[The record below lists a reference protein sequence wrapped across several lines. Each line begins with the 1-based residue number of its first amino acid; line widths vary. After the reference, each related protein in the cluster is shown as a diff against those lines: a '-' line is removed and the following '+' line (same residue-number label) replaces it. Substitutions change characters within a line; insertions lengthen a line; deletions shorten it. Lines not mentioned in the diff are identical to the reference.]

1 MAKKILKL
9 NKVETATELKKLM
22 DSGMTQEQAEFAL
35 IDKYDEVVF
44 PDENEDINKVLKAQ
58 RKIAHVYDKKKGHV
72 KRERKPN
79 EEKREII
86 ALIENTFKETYPEAS
101 VEVVNIE
108 QKVDVKVN
116 GNYYTIML
124 TKHRT

>member
-1 MAKKILKL
+1 MAKKVL

-44 PDENEDINKVLKAQ
+44 PDENEDINEVLKAQ
-58 RKIAHVYDKKKGHV
+58 RKIAHVYDKKKGSV
-72 KRERKPN
+72 KRERKPD

-86 ALIENTFKETYPEAS
+86 ALIENTFKEAYSEAS

>member
-1 MAKKILKL
+1 MAKKVL
-9 NKVETATELKKLM
+9 NKVECAEEIKKLM
-22 DSGMTQEQAEFAL
+22 DSGMTQEQAEFDI
-35 IDKYDEVVF
+35 IDRYDEVVF
-44 PDENEDINKVLKAQ
+44 PDENEDINEILKAQ
-58 RKIAHVYDKKKGHV
+58 RKIAHVYDKKKGSV
-72 KRERKPN
+72 KRERKPD

-86 ALIENTFKETYPEAS
+86 TLIENTFKEAYPEAS

>member
-1 MAKKILKL
+1 MAKKIL
-9 NKVETATELKKLM
+9 NKVETAMELKKLM

-44 PDENEDINKVLKAQ
+44 PDENEDINEVLKAQ
-58 RKIAHVYDKKKGHV
+58 RKIAHVYDKKKGSV
-72 KRERKPN
+72 KRERKPD
-79 EEKREII
+79 EEKRAII
-86 ALIENTFKETYPEAS
+86 GLIKNTFMEAYPMAS

-124 TKHRT
+124 TKHRA

>member
-1 MAKKILKL
+1 MAKKVL
-9 NKVETATELKKLM
+9 NKVQCAEEIKKLM
-22 DSGMTQEQAEFAL
+22 DSGMTQEQAEFDI
-35 IDKYDEVVF
+35 IDRYDEVVF
-44 PDENEDINKVLKAQ
+44 PDENEDINEILKAQ
-58 RKIAHVYDKKKGHV
+58 RKIAHVYDKKKGSV
-72 KRERKPN
+72 KRERKSD

-86 ALIENTFKETYPEAS
+86 TLIENTFKEAYPKAS

>member
-1 MAKKILKL
+1 MAKKIL

-44 PDENEDINKVLKAQ
+44 PDENEDINEVLKAQ
-58 RKIAHVYDKKKGHV
+58 RKIAHVYDKKKGSV
-72 KRERKPN
+72 KRERKPD
-79 EEKREII
+79 EEKRAII
-86 ALIENTFKETYPEAS
+86 GLIKNTFMEAYPMAS
-101 VEVVNIE
+101 VEVVNVE

>member
-1 MAKKILKL
+1 MAKKVL

-44 PDENEDINKVLKAQ
+44 PDENEDINEVLKAQ
-58 RKIAHVYDKKKGHV
+58 RKIAYVYDKKKGSV
-72 KRERKPN
+72 KRERKPD
-79 EEKREII
+79 EEKRAII
-86 ALIENTFKETYPEAS
+86 GLIKNTFMEAYPMAS

>member
-1 MAKKILKL
+1 MAKKVLD
-9 NKVETATELKKLM
+9 KVETATELKKLM

-44 PDENEDINKVLKAQ
+44 PDENEDINEVLKAQ
-58 RKIAHVYDKKKGHV
+58 RKIAHVYDKKKGPV
-72 KRERKPN
+72 KRERKPD
-79 EEKREII
+79 EEKRAII
-86 ALIENTFKETYPEAS
+86 GLIKNTFMEAYPMAS

-116 GNYYTIML
+116 GNYYTITL

>member
-1 MAKKILKL
+1 MAKKVL

-44 PDENEDINKVLKAQ
+44 PDENEDINEVLKAQ
-58 RKIAHVYDKKKGHV
+58 RKIAHVYDKKKGSV
-72 KRERKPN
+72 KRERKPD

-108 QKVDVKVN
+108 QKVDIKVN

>member
-1 MAKKILKL
+1 MAKKIL
-9 NKVETATELKKLM
+9 NKVETAMELKKLM

-44 PDENEDINKVLKAQ
+44 PDENEDINEVLKAQ
-58 RKIAHVYDKKKGHV
+58 RKIAHVYDKKKGSV
-72 KRERKPN
+72 KRERKPD
-79 EEKREII
+79 EEKRAII
-86 ALIENTFKETYPEAS
+86 GLIKNTFMEAYPMAS

>member
-1 MAKKILKL
+1 
-9 NKVETATELKKLM
+9 M

-44 PDENEDINKVLKAQ
+44 PDENEDFNEVLKAQ
-58 RKIAHVYDKKKGHV
+58 RKIAHVYDKKKGPV
-72 KRERKPN
+72 KRERKPD
-79 EEKREII
+79 EEKRAII
-86 ALIENTFKETYPEAS
+86 GLIKNTFMEAYPMAS

>member
-1 MAKKILKL
+1 MAKKIL
-9 NKVETATELKKLM
+9 NKVETAAELKKLM

-44 PDENEDINKVLKAQ
+44 PDENEDINEVLKAQ
-58 RKIAHVYDKKKGHV
+58 RKIAHVYDKKKGSV
-72 KRERKPN
+72 KRERKPD
-79 EEKREII
+79 EEKRAII
-86 ALIENTFKETYPEAS
+86 GLIKNTFMEAYPMAS
-101 VEVVNIE
+101 VEVVNVE

>member
-1 MAKKILKL
+1 MAKKIL
-9 NKVETATELKKLM
+9 NKVETAMELKKLM
-22 DSGMTQEQAEFAL
+22 DSGMTQEQAEFTL

-44 PDENEDINKVLKAQ
+44 PDENEDINEVLKAQ
-58 RKIAHVYDKKKGHV
+58 RKIAHVYDKKKGSV
-72 KRERKPN
+72 KRERKPD
-79 EEKREII
+79 EEKRAII
-86 ALIENTFKETYPEAS
+86 GLIKNTFMEAYPMAS